1 VHETHVAA
9 GMLWSM
15 IILGTMPFVLVG
27 LGALLYFRTLR
38 SPPAAGTGDLATGS
52 GATSPSGDCVS

>member
-1 VHETHVAA
+1 MHETHLAA
-9 GMLWSM
+9 DMLWSM

-38 SPPAAGTGDLATGS
+38 SPAGETDLAPEA
-52 GATSPSGDCVS
+52 GATSPSGDCIS